1 MQSSTGWLKGCR
13 KMFAQNRY
21 FCRVTDTEGITLAR
35 FLHSVILLLAFAAFA
50 FVLFGHDIKVIG
62 LTVAIGWLLTVLREV

>member
-1 MQSSTGWLKGCR
+1 
-13 KMFAQNRY
+13 
-21 FCRVTDTEGITLAR
+21 VTDTEGITLAR